1 VLPDQVVK
9 IQHIM
14 KYVIDKLSDLEII
27 KVTVS
32 GTLNQDTRK
41 EILSKTVSE
50 LNTNGYHR
58 LLIDVTGSKVSQDYK
73 TRTINT
79 FDMVNSIKKFEKKN
93 HTKIAVLSTDI
104 EDSREHFVKLAQFSS
119 KRHIKHLSNYDEA
132 ITWLLGGKDI
142 FT

>member
-1 VLPDQVVK
+1 
-9 IQHIM
+9 M
-14 KYVIDKLSDLEII
+14 NYVIDKLADLEII
-27 KVTVS
+27 KVTIS

-41 EILSKTVSE
+41 EILSKTLGE

-58 LLIDVTGSKVSQDYK
+58 LLIDVTGSKVSQNSR

-79 FDMVNSIKKFEKKN
+79 FDMVNSIKKIENKN
-93 HTKIAVLSTDI
+93 PAKIALLSTNLL
-104 EDSREHFVKLAQFSS
+104 EDNRELFVKLAQFSGKS
-119 KRHIKHLSNYDEA
+119 DIKHFKTYDEA